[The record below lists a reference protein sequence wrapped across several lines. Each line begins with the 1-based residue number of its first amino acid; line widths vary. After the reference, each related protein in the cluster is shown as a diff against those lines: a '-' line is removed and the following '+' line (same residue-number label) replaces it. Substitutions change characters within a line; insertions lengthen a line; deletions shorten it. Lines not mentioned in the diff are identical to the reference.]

1 MEEKNNF
8 AWNVLFIFSLRS
20 LSLHRNVYVKLTPG
34 MTVVIHLAGEAIVYL
49 NCRITIHLQCFDLVV
64 FSSNFCNAKRCDGI
78 NIHEYTARNKT
89 SDGNEISSE
98 LTSRIQ
104 NTPNRRMR
112 CSVCSY
118 FVQLV
123 FVFFFASLLIIVLE
137 NNSFYFFWHTWVVAE
152 FHQTIF
158 PWTVNTIR
166 HTSNPPKC
174 LKIQIYFFLRRWSF

>member
-1 MEEKNNF
+1 MQNSTEEFIESKWRKKNSF

-123 FVFFFASLLIIVLE
+123 FVFFFCFITNYCFGKQFILL
-137 NNSFYFFWHTWVVAE
+137 F
-152 FHQTIF
+152 
-158 PWTVNTIR
+158 
-166 HTSNPPKC
+166 
-174 LKIQIYFFLRRWSF
+174 